1 MAVITISRQYGA
13 GAMALGRML
22 AEKRG
27 YTLAS
32 REIVQGIADKAK
44 VSTDFVLTVEKE
56 AGTTL
61 SRFMTRII
69 SSRGMV
75 SKLLRDDSGYLDEK
89 LYLDYLVLTVV
100 QIADEGDAVI
110 MGRGSQYI
118 LRTHP
123 DTVHILLVDEFENRV
138 KRVEKREK
146 ISRESAER
154 IVRHEDKRRLNLYHR
169 LGKQDFDNPSLY
181 HMVLNMD
188 RISLPQ
194 AFEMVNHLL
203 QSLDRPKPAAGSGAS
218 KKART

>member
-1 MAVITISRQYGA
+1 MAVITISRQFGA
-13 GAMALGRML
+13 GAMALGQML

-32 REIVQGIADKAK
+32 RDIVQQIADKAK
-44 VSTDFVLTVEKE
+44 VSTDFVLAVEKE
-56 AGTTL
+56 AGTKL

-75 SKLLRDDSGYLDEK
+75 NKILREDSGYIDEK

-100 QIADEGDAVI
+100 QIADEGNAVI

-118 LRTHP
+118 LKTHP
-123 DTVHILLVDEFENRV
+123 DAVHVLVVDELENRV
-138 KRVEKREK
+138 NRVAKREK
-146 ISRESAER
+146 ISHESAAR
-154 IVRHEDKRRLNLYHR
+154 IVTHEDKRRQSLYQR
-169 LGKQDFDNPSLY
+169 LGKRDFESPSLY

-188 RISLPQ
+188 RVSLSQ
-194 AFEMVNHLL
+194 AFDMINHLL
-203 QSLDRPKPAAGSGAS
+203 QSLDHPKPAAAPGAS

>member
-32 REIVQGIADKAK
+32 RDIVQQIAEKAK
-44 VSTDFVLTVEKE
+44 VSTDFVLAVEKE
-56 AGTTL
+56 AGTKL

-75 SKLLRDDSGYLDEK
+75 NKILRDDSGYIDEK

-100 QIADEGDAVI
+100 QIADEGNAVI

-118 LRTHP
+118 LKTHP
-123 DTVHILLVDEFENRV
+123 DAVHILLVDEFENRV
-138 KRVEKREK
+138 NRVAKREK
-146 ISRESAER
+146 LSHESAVH
-154 IVRHEDKRRLNLYHR
+154 IVTHEDKRRHNLYHR
-169 LGKQDFDNPSLY
+169 LGKQDFDSPSLY
-181 HMVLNMD
+181 HMVLNMN
-188 RISLPQ
+188 RVSRPQ
-194 AFEMVNHLL
+194 AFEMINHLL
-203 QSLDRPKPAAGSGAS
+203 KPWDHSKPAAE
-218 KKART
+218 

>member
-75 SKLLRDDSGYLDEK
+75 NKLLREDSGYIDEK

-100 QIADEGDAVI
+100 QIADEGNAII

-138 KRVEKREK
+138 KRVERREQ
-146 ISRESAER
+146 ITRESAER

-169 LGKQDFDNPSLY
+169 LGKQDFDSPSLY

-188 RISLPQ
+188 RVSRPQ
-194 AFEMVNHLL
+194 AFEMINHLL
-203 QSLDRPKPAAGSGAS
+203 QSLDHPKPAAG
-218 KKART
+218 

>member
-13 GAMALGRML
+13 GAQALGQRL
-22 AEKRG
+22 AKQYG

-32 REIVQGIADKAK
+32 REIVQSIAEKAK
-44 VSTDFVLTVEKE
+44 VSTDFVLSVEKE
-56 AGTTL
+56 AGTRL

-75 SKLLRDDSGYLDEK
+75 NKILRDDSGYIDEK

-100 QIADEGDAVI
+100 QIADEGNAII

-123 DTVHILLVDEFENRV
+123 DAFHILLVDDLENRV
-138 KRVEKREK
+138 ARVAKREN
-146 ISRESAER
+146 SSTEHAAR
-154 IVRHEDKRRLNLYHR
+154 IVAQQDKRRLSLYHQ

-181 HMVLNMD
+181 HLVLNMS
-188 RISLPQ
+188 RL
-194 AFEMVNHLL
+194 
-203 QSLDRPKPAAGSGAS
+203 SLD
-218 KKART
+218 KAFGLVVNLVES

>member
-32 REIVQGIADKAK
+32 RDIVQQIADKAK
-44 VSTDFVLTVEKE
+44 VSTDFVLAVEKE
-56 AGTTL
+56 AGTKL

-75 SKLLRDDSGYLDEK
+75 NKILRDDSGYIDEK

-100 QIADEGDAVI
+100 QIADEGNAVI

-118 LRTHP
+118 LKTHP
-123 DTVHILLVDEFENRV
+123 DAVHILLVDEFENRV
-138 KRVEKREK
+138 NRVAKEKSFPTRAPCTSSPMK
-146 ISRESAER
+146 TSAATISTTAWANR
-154 IVRHEDKRRLNLYHR
+154 ILTARR
-169 LGKQDFDNPSLY
+169 F
-181 HMVLNMD
+181 
-188 RISLPQ
+188 
-194 AFEMVNHLL
+194 
-203 QSLDRPKPAAGSGAS
+203 
-218 KKART
+218 TTWC

>member
-75 SKLLRDDSGYLDEK
+75 SKLLRDDSGYIDEK

-100 QIADEGDAVI
+100 QIADEGNAII

-138 KRVEKREK
+138 RRVEKREK
-146 ISRESAER
+146 INRESAER
-154 IVRHEDKRRLNLYHR
+154 MVRHEDKRRLNLYHR
-169 LGKQDFDNPSLY
+169 LGKQDFESPSLY

-188 RISLPQ
+188 RISRPQ
-194 AFEMVNHLL
+194 AFDMINHLL
-203 QSLDRPKPAAGSGAS
+203 ESLDHSKPEEG
-218 KKART
+218 

>member
-75 SKLLRDDSGYLDEK
+75 NKLLRDDSGYIDEK

-100 QIADEGDAVI
+100 QIADEGNAII

-138 KRVEKREK
+138 RRVEKREK
-146 ISRESAER
+146 IPRESAER

-169 LGKQDFDNPSLY
+169 LGKQDFESPSLY

-188 RISLPQ
+188 RISRPQ
-194 AFEMVNHLL
+194 AFDMINHLL
-203 QSLDRPKPAAGSGAS
+203 ESLDHSKPEEG
-218 KKART
+218 

>member
-13 GAMALGRML
+13 GAMALGEKL
-22 AEKRG
+22 AQKYG
-27 YTLAS
+27 YTFAS

-56 AGTTL
+56 AGTRL

-75 SKLLRDDSGYLDEK
+75 NKILREDSGYIDEK

-100 QIADEGDAVI
+100 QIADEGNAVI

-123 DTVHILLVDEFENRV
+123 DSFHILLVDDLDNRINRV
-138 KRVEKREK
+138 KKREK
-146 ISRESAER
+146 VSSEQAAR
-154 IVRHEDKRRLNLYHR
+154 IVGHEDKRRLSLYHR
-169 LGKQDFDNPSLY
+169 LGKQDYDSPALY
-181 HMVLNMD
+181 HMVLNMSRLTLKD
-188 RISLPQ
+188 
-194 AFEMVNHLL
+194 AFQLVCTMVES
-203 QSLDRPKPAAGSGAS
+203 QSPAGAI
-218 KKART
+218 AA

>member
-1 MAVITISRQYGA
+1 MAVITISRQFGA
-13 GAMALGRML
+13 GAMALGQRL
-22 AEKRG
+22 ADNYG

-44 VSTDFVLTVEKE
+44 VSTDFVLSVEKE
-56 AGTTL
+56 AGTRL

-75 SKLLRDDSGYLDEK
+75 NKILRDDSGYIDEK

-100 QIADEGDAVI
+100 QIADEGNAII

-123 DTVHILLVDEFENRV
+123 DAYHILLVDDLDNRV
-138 KRVEKREK
+138 ARVAKREN
-146 ISRESAER
+146 SSTEHAAR
-154 IVRHEDKRRLNLYHR
+154 IVAQQDKRRLSLYHQ

-181 HMVLNMD
+181 HLVLNMS
-188 RISLPQ
+188 RLS
-194 AFEMVNHLL
+194 FEKALQLVVDLL
-203 QSLDRPKPAAGSGAS
+203 KP
-218 KKART
+218 

>member
-22 AEKRG
+22 AEKRS

-32 REIVQGIADKAK
+32 RDIVQQIADKAK
-44 VSTDFVLTVEKE
+44 VSTDFVLAVEKE
-56 AGTTL
+56 AGTKL

-75 SKLLRDDSGYLDEK
+75 NKILREDSGYIDEK

-100 QIADEGDAVI
+100 QIADEGNAVI

-123 DTVHILLVDEFENRV
+123 DAFHILLVDDLDNRV
-138 KRVEKREK
+138 ARVAKRENAGT
-146 ISRESAER
+146 EHAAR
-154 IVRHEDKRRLNLYHR
+154 IVAQQDTRRLSLYHQ

-181 HMVLNMD
+181 HLVLNMS
-188 RISLPQ
+188 RLSLEKAQ
-194 AFEMVNHLL
+194 QLVVNLL
-203 QSLDRPKPAAGSGAS
+203 KP
-218 KKART
+218 

>member
-22 AEKRG
+22 AEKRS

-32 REIVQGIADKAK
+32 RDIVQQIADKAK
-44 VSTDFVLTVEKE
+44 VSTDFVLAVEKE
-56 AGTTL
+56 AGTKL

-75 SKLLRDDSGYLDEK
+75 NKILREDSGYIDEK

-100 QIADEGDAVI
+100 QIADEGNAVI

-118 LRTHP
+118 LKTHP
-123 DTVHILLVDEFENRV
+123 EAIHILLIDEMENRV

-146 ISRESAER
+146 VSRESAMR
-154 IVRHEDKRRLNLYHR
+154 IVAHEDKRRMNLYHR
-169 LGKQDFDNPSLY
+169 LGKQDFDSPSLY

-188 RISLPQ
+188 RVSLPQ
-194 AFEMVNHLL
+194 AFDLVNHLVA
-203 QSLDRPKPAAGSGAS
+203 SLGHPKPSTG
-218 KKART
+218 